1 MYMYIKNNKLEIDYT
16 KNIHRFQGFE
26 FFILLGPRLKH
37 VQYININLNK
47 INVQQRSMESQSS
60 TEYCKYIS
68 IQLLI
73 MEFILPLYILQ
84 YDEIKSIGE
93 M

>member
-1 MYMYIKNNKLEIDYT
+1 
-16 KNIHRFQGFE
+16 
-26 FFILLGPRLKH
+26 
-37 VQYININLNK
+37 
-47 INVQQRSMESQSS
+47 MESQSS